1 MQVSRGRRD
10 VGVAHQSPDDVNV
23 LAPAHEGSGI
33 GLAPAVGMVPTGHVR
48 RGPGL
53 HDQVVQRPSPV
64 ATTEAPVALRLANK
78 YVVAGS
84 LGRIS
89 SRYSRSTVSRG
100 RGMGTTR
107 GLRPFPT
114 SEIRRATRS
123 TSSVRRVTSS

>member
-1 MQVSRGRRD
+1 
-10 VGVAHQSPDDVNV
+10 VAHQSLDDVNV
-23 LAPAHEGSGI
+23 LATAHEGSGI
-33 GLAPAVGMVPTGHVR
+33 AMAPAVGMVPTGHVR
-48 RGPGL
+48 LGPGL
-53 HDQVVQRPSPV
+53 HDQVVQRPSTV
-64 ATTEAPVALRLANK
+64 ATAEAPVAPQIGNK
-78 YVVAGS
+78 YVDAGS

-89 SRYSRSTVSRG
+89 SRYSRSAVSRG